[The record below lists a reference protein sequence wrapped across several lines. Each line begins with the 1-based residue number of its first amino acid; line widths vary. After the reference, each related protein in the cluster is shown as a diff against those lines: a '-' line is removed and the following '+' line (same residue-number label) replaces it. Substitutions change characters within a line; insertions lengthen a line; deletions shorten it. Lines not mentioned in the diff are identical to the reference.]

1 MEQLLVVTFTFGMAI
16 FIFLSM
22 LEIPVWKLIFTGSAA
37 GISNEAIRF
46 VHKNLKYMTSK
57 LPPSNGVVILAGVG
71 LMIWQCVLLGWTLLP
86 TIQLSIYV
94 FGLFVIVVLLKNPRT
109 VFSIR
114 ANDPETSDLNA
125 LTADLKNVGRDHH
138 IGLLL
143 NLTALAMQLALI
155 WR

>member
-1 MEQLLVVTFTFGMAI
+1 MEQLLVVTFTFGTAI

-22 LEIPVWKLIFTGSAA
+22 LEIPVWKLVFTSARS
-37 GISNEAIRF
+37 GIEDSSVRF

-57 LPPSNGVVILAGVG
+57 LPPSNGMVILAGVT
-71 LMIWQCVLLGWTLLP
+71 LMIWQSIALDWEVMP
-86 TIQLSIYV
+86 TAQLVTYV
-94 FGLFVIVVLLKNPRT
+94 AGLFVIVVVLRNPRT

-114 ANDPETSDLNA
+114 AHNSETDAIELLN
-125 LTADLKNVGRDHH
+125 TDLKNVGRDHH
-138 IGLLL
+138 LGLLI

>member
-1 MEQLLVVTFTFGMAI
+1 MDQWLVITFTFGMAI

-37 GISNEAIRF
+37 GISHEEIRF

-57 LPPSNGVVILAGVG
+57 LPPSNGVVILSALG
-71 LMIWQCVLLGWTLLP
+71 LMVWQCVTLNWSLLSTL
-86 TIQLSIYV
+86 QLSIYV
-94 FGLFVIVVLLKNPRT
+94 FGLVVIVVLLKNPRT

-114 ANDPETSDLNA
+114 ANDSDTSDLDT

-143 NLTALAMQLALI
+143 NLTALAMQLALV